1 MFCFLTSLAP
11 RAEVFQLLLTEKMDN
26 SALQCD
32 HINSDYSSMKLSPG
46 KKKCVSSQTINNDLL
61 QDIKAPRV
69 GAHLKWE
76 HYVEICDEKVLSCQK
91 WDS

>member
-46 KKKCVSSQTINNDLL
+46 KKKSIRM
-61 QDIKAPRV
+61 RV
-69 GAHLKWE
+69 KS
-76 HYVEICDEKVLSCQK
+76 DDK
-91 WDS
+91 